1 VLVEPAIDRSL
12 LADVVAHYYGLTVTS
27 LDFVPVGWA
36 SAGYSLTADGSQYF
50 LKLWLDRPRAAGALE
65 RLPFVQQLHAN
76 GLRVPYP
83 VTTRTNELWV
93 ETPAGVI
100 ALFPF
105 LAGETPPDWPSWP
118 RSVLLEVG
126 RTVAHLHSIPLDLPF
141 REDFSARAREEL
153 RPYYGGE
160 VLRSYEADLAAQL
173 DRLDELQGVAREVP
187 SRFVVS
193 HTDLYGDNMLVDQ
206 DGRVGVLDWDDLRL
220 APPEYDLSLLLH
232 GVQPMDAIAFTTVL
246 EVYPIRPLRLELFA
260 FFLLRRALDDFTARV
275 VALSERE
282 LSPDEAADA
291 REGLELWGAEQW
303 RHLDRLLELIRA
315 PWRDRF
321 CG

>member
-1 VLVEPAIDRSL
+1 VLVEPPIDRSM
-12 LADVVAHYYGLTVTS
+12 LADAVLQYYGLAISS
-27 LDFVPVGWA
+27 LEFVPVGWA

-50 LKLWLDRPRAAGALE
+50 LKLWPDRRRASGALD
-65 RLPFVQQLHAN
+65 RLPFVQELHAH

-83 VTTRTNELWV
+83 LATKTNELWV
-93 ETPAGVI
+93 HVPAGVI

-105 LAGETPPDWPSWP
+105 LTGETLPDWPIWP
-118 RSVLLEVG
+118 RSVLLEIG
-126 RTVAHLHSIPLDLPF
+126 RTVGQLHSIPLDLPF
-141 REDFSARAREEL
+141 REDFAVKTREQL

-160 VLRSYEADLAAQL
+160 VLRPYESELATQVDRL
-173 DRLDELQGVAREVP
+173 DRLQARARCVP

-193 HTDLYGDNMLVDQ
+193 HTDLYGNNMLVDQ
-206 DGRVGVLDWDDLRL
+206 DGRISVLDWDDMRL

-232 GVQPMDAIAFTTVL
+232 GVQPMDASALTTVL

-275 VALSERE
+275 VVLADPE
-282 LSPDEAADA
+282 LGAAEAADA

-303 RHLDRLLELIRA
+303 RELDRLLDLIRA
-315 PWRDRF
+315 PLA
-321 CG
+321 G